1 MRTII
6 NIFMWMLSCVGF
18 ATFVLLLYLK
28 IGKPL
33 EFTHYEVLYTYLTAP
48 FIVHILL
55 ESATKNKKQE
65 NNLDEEPFH
74 DTI

>member
-18 ATFVLLLYLK
+18 ATFVLFMYLK

-33 EFTHYEVLYTYLTAP
+33 EFTHYEALYTYLTAP
-48 FIVHILL
+48 FIVHVLL
-55 ESATKNKKQE
+55 ESVSKKQE
-65 NNLDEEPFH
+65 TNSEEEPFR
-74 DTI
+74 DTV

>member
-55 ESATKNKKQE
+55 ESVSKKQE
-65 NNLDEEPFH
+65 TNSEEEPFH
-74 DTI
+74 DTV